1 STKPSQGT
9 PMRSSGE
16 KRFAPLPRSATWPTT
31 MCAITSGS
39 FGSAN
44 SPLTMWRSVRHTA
57 QTEIRIRICR
67 SPGEG
72 TGRSTSCRGAL
83 AARSCIAF
91 MSPHPDP
98 PPQAGEGGL
107 PAYPTRCEG
116 NSVRSLSGDPA
127 LERGRE
133 ADLGGGE
140 GPGDGT
146 GLLGV
151 LGDAFEG
158 RLIDAGHAALRA
170 QLDLGDGPPFVDLVE
185 VHSGRGADF
194 LRRMAGL
201 REGVSERHR
210 KTTGFRR
217 ADQLFGVG
225 TGAVLHPAGEAI
237 ASFEG

>member
-1 STKPSQGT
+1 
-9 PMRSSGE
+9 MRSSGE
-16 KRFAPLPRSATWPTT
+16 KRFAPLPRPATWPTT
-31 MCAITSGS
+31 MCPITSGS

-44 SPLTMWRSVRHTA
+44 SPLTMCRSVRHTA
-57 QTEIRIRICR
+57 QTKTLIRTCCAPGLGMSR
-67 SPGEG
+67 SSR
-72 TGRSTSCRGAL
+72 RSGSPT
-83 AARSCIAF
+83 ARSRIAF

-98 PPQAGEGGL
+98 PPQAGEGGLPAYPTRCEGGL

-201 REGVSERHR
+201 R
-210 KTTGFRR
+210 
-217 ADQLFGVG
+217 
-225 TGAVLHPAGEAI
+225 
-237 ASFEG
+237 